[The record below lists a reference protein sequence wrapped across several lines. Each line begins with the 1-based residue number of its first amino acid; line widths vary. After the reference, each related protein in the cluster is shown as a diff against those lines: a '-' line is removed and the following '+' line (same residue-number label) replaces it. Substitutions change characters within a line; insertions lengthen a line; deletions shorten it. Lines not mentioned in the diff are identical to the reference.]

1 MAALAPGILQK
12 LIDGMKTGVKP
23 TGEHRSSLL
32 QVTDIVPID
41 LDEKN
46 LLPKQGFFI
55 KLSDSSHS
63 IYVSLPSDQDDDV
76 LSNKMQLGQFIYVDR
91 LDPGTPVPIVK
102 GARPIPGRHP
112 LLGTPEPLMS
122 TRGKTEKEPASR
134 PRRGSWG
141 QNGDVSSPFVLKPA
155 PLDFDQCTPA
165 KHRLGERRLAAAASP
180 MTRGR
185 SPGGVRCS
193 YGGGILGKM
202 ADLKGESPAAMMRK
216 SCVVPPSS
224 KFPRSKSVCDRET
237 AAKISV
243 SSVLLSPFKSSAKK
257 SNSPPPSLRTRR
269 ATAAAALVEDERDAP
284 KSTSKL
290 ASPKYE
296 SKQVKVE
303 KPEKSLTLPG
313 RLSTLSK
320 EAMQQRD
327 TAQKIALQA
336 LREATAT
343 ETVVRHLKTFANL
356 SKSAKADCPA
366 SCFEKFLEFHSQ
378 ISETM
383 REITSVEAAVSS
395 ANTDNKSED
404 GSILNEIQH
413 NSIDQEKTASKR
425 RTTSALKQQQTHKQL
440 RSNDEN
446 KNPSSAPLSGLGNT
460 ARLAKEIEK
469 EAANWFMEFIEK
481 ALEKGMKKCK
491 GKGDADVKKVP
502 QSLILQLVNWVE
514 AEQSADNTRRQV
526 HPKASHITRKLRIKL
541 KNP

>member
-63 IYVSLPSDQDDDV
+63 IYVTLPSDQDDVV

-91 LDPGTPVPIVK
+91 LDPGTPVPIVQ

-112 LLGTPEPLMS
+112 LLGTPEVS
-122 TRGKTEKEPASR
+122 ARGKEEPGSR

-141 QNGDVSSPFVLKPA
+141 QNGDVPSPFVLKSA

-165 KHRLGERRLAAAASP
+165 KQRRFAAGASP

-193 YGGGILGKM
+193 YGGGVLGKM
-202 ADLKGESPAAMMRK
+202 GDLKGESPASMMRK

-224 KFPRSKSVCDRET
+224 KFPRSRSVCDRET
-237 AAKISV
+237 AKISV
-243 SSVLLSPFKSSAKK
+243 SSALLSPFKSSAKK
-257 SNSPPPSLRTRR
+257 SNSPPPSTRTRR
-269 ATAAAALVEDERDAP
+269 ATAAAAALMEDERDAP

-290 ASPKYE
+290 ASPRQ
-296 SKQVKVE
+296 SKLE
-303 KPEKSLTLPG
+303 KTEKSSSLTG

-320 EAMQQRD
+320 EAMQQRE

-336 LREATAT
+336 LREATVT
-343 ETVVRHLKTFANL
+343 ETVVRHLKTLANL
-356 SKSAKADCPA
+356 SKSAKPDCPA
-366 SCFEKFLEFHSQ
+366 ACFEKFLEFHKQ

-383 REITSVEAAVSS
+383 SEISSIEAAVSS
-395 ANTDNKSED
+395 ATTDNKSED
-404 GSILNEIQH
+404 GSSSILHEIQH
-413 NSIDQEKTASKR
+413 NSIDQEKTAPKR
-425 RTTSALKQQQTHKQL
+425 RTTALKQQQNQKQL

-446 KNPSSAPLSGLGNT
+446 KNPSAPPPSGLQNT

-491 GKGDADVKKVP
+491 GTCDADVKKVP
-502 QSLILQLVNWVE
+502 QSLILQVVNWVE
-514 AEQSADNTRRQV
+514 AEQCADNTRRPV
-526 HPKASHITRKLRIKL
+526 HPKASQITRKLRIKM

>member
-63 IYVSLPSDQDDDV
+63 IYVTLPSDQDDVV

-91 LDPGTPVPIVK
+91 LDPGTPVPIVQ

-112 LLGTPEPLMS
+112 LLGTPEVGGA
-122 TRGKTEKEPASR
+122 RGKEETGSR

-141 QNGDVSSPFVLKPA
+141 QNGDVGSSPFVLKSA

-165 KHRLGERRLAAAASP
+165 KQRRFAAAASP

-193 YGGGILGKM
+193 YGGGLLGKM
-202 ADLKGESPAAMMRK
+202 GDLKGESPASMMRK

-224 KFPRSKSVCDRET
+224 SSKFPRSRSVCDRD
-237 AAKISV
+237 KMISV
-243 SSVLLSPFKSSAKK
+243 SSALLSPIKSAKK
-257 SNSPPPSLRTRR
+257 SNSPPPSTRTRR
-269 ATAAAALVEDERDAP
+269 ATAAAALMEEERDAP
-284 KSTSKL
+284 KSISKL
-290 ASPKYE
+290 ASPKQ
-296 SKQVKVE
+296 SKLLE
-303 KPEKSLTLPG
+303 KTEKSWSLTG
-313 RLSTLSK
+313 RLSTLGK
-320 EAMQQRD
+320 EAMQQRE

-336 LREATAT
+336 LREATVT
-343 ETVVRHLKTFANL
+343 ETVVRHLKTLANL
-356 SKSAKADCPA
+356 SKSAKPDCPA
-366 SCFEKFLEFHSQ
+366 ACFEKFLEFHKQ

-383 REITSVEAAVSS
+383 SEISSIEATAVSS
-395 ANTDNKSED
+395 ATTTDHKSED

-425 RTTSALKQQQTHKQL
+425 RTTALKQQQNHKQL

-446 KNPSSAPLSGLGNT
+446 KNPSAPPPSSGLGNT
-460 ARLAKEIEK
+460 ARLAKETEK

-491 GKGDADVKKVP
+491 STGDADVKKVP
-502 QSLILQLVNWVE
+502 QSLILQVVNWVE
-514 AEQSADNTRRQV
+514 AEQSADNNTRRPV
-526 HPKASHITRKLRIKL
+526 HPKASQITRKLRIKM

>member
-55 KLSDSSHS
+55 KVSDSSHS
-63 IYVSLPSDQDDDV
+63 IYVSLPSDQDDVV

-91 LDPGTPVPIVK
+91 LDPGTPVPVMK

-122 TRGKTEKEPASR
+122 TRGKGEKESGTR

-165 KHRLGERRLAAAASP
+165 KHRLGNGRFTAASP
-180 MTRGR
+180 VVMTRGR

-193 YGGGILGKM
+193 YGGGLLSKM
-202 ADLKGESPAAMMRK
+202 SDLKGESPAAMMRK
-216 SCVVPPSS
+216 SCVVPPTS
-224 KFPRSKSVCDRET
+224 KFPRSRSVCDREML
-237 AAKISV
+237 AKNSV
-243 SSVLLSPFKSSAKK
+243 SSVLVTSFYSSAKK
-257 SNSPPPSLRTRR
+257 SDSPPPSMRTRR
-269 ATAAAALVEDERDAP
+269 TTAAAMVEDVRDAP
-284 KSTSKL
+284 KSTLKMV
-290 ASPKYE
+290 SPKY
-296 SKQVKVE
+296 KLE
-303 KPEKSLTLPG
+303 KPEKGLSLPG

-320 EAMQQRD
+320 EAMQQRE

-336 LREATAT
+336 LREATT
-343 ETVVRHLKTFANL
+343 IETVVRHLKTFANL

-366 SCFEKFLEFHSQ
+366 VCFDKFLEFHSQ
-378 ISETM
+378 IAETM
-383 REITSVEAAVSS
+383 NEIASIEAAASS
-395 ANTDNKSED
+395 ATTTENKSEN
-404 GSILNEIQH
+404 GSSVILHEIQH
-413 NSIDQEKTASKR
+413 NSNDHEKTTAKR
-425 RTTSALKQQQTHKQL
+425 RIVLKQQQQSNKQL
-440 RSNDEN
+440 RSHDEN
-446 KNPSSAPLSGLGNT
+446 KNPAAPSSSSGLGNT
-460 ARLAKEIEK
+460 ARLVKEIEK

-481 ALEKGMKKCK
+481 ALEKGMKKCR
-491 GKGDADVKKVP
+491 GSGDADVKKVP
-502 QSLILQLVNWVE
+502 QSLILRVVNWVE
-514 AEQSADNTRRQV
+514 AEQSADNTRRPV

>member
-23 TGEHRSSLL
+23 TREHRSSLL

-55 KLSDSSHS
+55 KVTDSSHS
-63 IYVSLPSDQDDDV
+63 IYVSLPSEQDDVV

-91 LDPGTPVPIVK
+91 LDPGTPVPIVQ

-122 TRGKTEKEPASR
+122 CTRGGKAENEPGSR
-134 PRRGSWG
+134 PRRGFWG
-141 QNGDVSSPFVLKPA
+141 LNGDVSSPFVLKPA

-165 KHRLGERRLAAAASP
+165 KQRVV
-180 MTRGR
+180 TRGR

-193 YGGGILGKM
+193 YGGGGV
-202 ADLKGESPAAMMRK
+202 LKGESPASMMRK
-216 SCVVPPSS
+216 SCVVPT
-224 KFPRSKSVCDRET
+224 RRSVCDRET
-237 AAKISV
+237 
-243 SSVLLSPFKSSAKK
+243 AKK
-257 SNSPPPSLRTRR
+257 SNSPPPSVRTRR
-269 ATAAAALVEDERDAP
+269 ATAAALVEDERDAP

-290 ASPKYE
+290 AFPKH
-296 SKQVKVE
+296 SKLE
-303 KPEKSLTLPG
+303 KQEKISSLTG

-320 EAMQQRD
+320 EAMQQRE

-336 LREATAT
+336 LREATVT
-343 ETVVRHLKTFANL
+343 ETVVRHLKILANL
-356 SKSAKADCPA
+356 SKSAKPDCPA
-366 SCFEKFLEFHSQ
+366 ACFEKFLEFHRQ
-378 ISETM
+378 VSETM
-383 REITSVEAAVSS
+383 TEIASIEAANES
-395 ANTDNKSED
+395 KSED
-404 GSILNEIQH
+404 GSCSILNEIQH

-425 RTTSALKQQQTHKQL
+425 RTTAVKQQQNHKKL

-446 KNPSSAPLSGLGNT
+446 KNPSAAPPPPGLGN
-460 ARLAKEIEK
+460 AVRLAKEIEK

-491 GKGDADVKKVP
+491 GTDDADVKKVP
-502 QSLILQLVNWVE
+502 QSLILQVVNWVE
-514 AEQSADNTRRQV
+514 AEHSADNTRRPV
-526 HPKASHITRKLRIKL
+526 HPKASQITRKLRIKMR
-541 KNP
+541 NP

>member
-55 KLSDSSHS
+55 KVSDSSHS
-63 IYVSLPSDQDDDV
+63 IYVSLPSDQDDVV

-91 LDPGTPVPIVK
+91 LDPGTPVPIVQ

-112 LLGTPEPLMS
+112 LLGTPEVG
-122 TRGKTEKEPASR
+122 TRGKAEKER

-141 QNGDVSSPFVLKPA
+141 QNGDVPSPFGLKSA
-155 PLDFDQCTPA
+155 PLDFDQCTPL
-165 KHRLGERRLAAAASP
+165 KQRRFAAAGASP

-193 YGGGILGKM
+193 YGGGVLGKM
-202 ADLKGESPAAMMRK
+202 GDMKGESPASVMRK
-216 SCVVPPSS
+216 SCVVPPSL
-224 KFPRSKSVCDRET
+224 KFPRSRSVCDRET
-237 AAKISV
+237 AKISV
-243 SSVLLSPFKSSAKK
+243 SSALLSPFKSSAKK
-257 SNSPPPSLRTRR
+257 SNSPPPSTRTRR
-269 ATAAAALVEDERDAP
+269 ATAAAALMEEERDAP
-284 KSTSKL
+284 RSTSKL
-290 ASPKYE
+290 TSPKH
-296 SKQVKVE
+296 SKLE
-303 KPEKSLTLPG
+303 KTEKSSSLTG

-320 EAMQQRD
+320 EAMQQRE

-336 LREATAT
+336 LREATVT
-343 ETVVRHLKTFANL
+343 ETVVRHLKTLANL
-356 SKSAKADCPA
+356 SKSAKPDCPA
-366 SCFEKFLEFHSQ
+366 ACFEKFLEFHEQ
-378 ISETM
+378 ISETIT
-383 REITSVEAAVSS
+383 EITSIEAAVSS
-395 ANTDNKSED
+395 ASENKSED
-404 GSILNEIQH
+404 GSTSLILNEIQH

-425 RTTSALKQQQTHKQL
+425 RTTALKQQQNHKQL

-446 KNPSSAPLSGLGNT
+446 KNPSAPPPSGLGNT

-481 ALEKGMKKCK
+481 ALEKGMKKSK
-491 GKGDADVKKVP
+491 GTGDADVKKVP
-502 QSLILQLVNWVE
+502 QSRILQVVNWVE
-514 AEQSADNTRRQV
+514 AEQSADNTRRPV
-526 HPKASHITRKLRIKL
+526 HPKASQITRKLRIKM

>member
-32 QVTDIVPID
+32 QVTDIVPVD

-46 LLPKQGFFI
+46 LLPKQGFVI
-55 KLSDSSHS
+55 KVSDSSHS
-63 IYVSLPSDQDDDV
+63 IYVSLPSDQDDVV

-91 LDPGTPVPIVK
+91 LEPGTPVPIVK

-122 TRGKTEKEPASR
+122 TRRKTEKESGSR

-141 QNGDVSSPFVLKPA
+141 QNCDISSPFVLKPA
-155 PLDFDQCTPA
+155 LLDFDQCTPA
-165 KHRLGERRLAAAASP
+165 KHRIGSGRFGAVGASP
-180 MTRGR
+180 VVMTRGR
-185 SPGGVRCS
+185 SPGGGVRCS
-193 YGGGILGKM
+193 YGGGLLGKM
-202 ADLKGESPAAMMRK
+202 VDLKGESPAAMMRK
-216 SCVVPPSS
+216 SCVVPPTS
-224 KFPRSKSVCDRET
+224 KFPRSRSVCDRET
-237 AAKISV
+237 MKNSV
-243 SSVLLSPFKSSAKK
+243 SSVLFSPFKSSAKK
-257 SNSPPPSLRTRR
+257 SNSPPPILRTRSTI
-269 ATAAAALVEDERDAP
+269 ATAALVEDERDAP
-284 KSTSKL
+284 NSTSKM
-290 ASPKYE
+290 ASPKHN
-296 SKQVKVE
+296 QLD
-303 KPEKSLTLPG
+303 KPEKSLSLPG

-320 EAMQQRD
+320 EAIQRRE

-366 SCFEKFLEFHSQ
+366 ACFEKFLEFHSQ
-378 ISETM
+378 IAETVS
-383 REITSVEAAVSS
+383 EITSIEAAVSS
-395 ANTDNKSED
+395 SATED
-404 GSILNEIQH
+404 GSSSLILHEIQH

-425 RTTSALKQQQTHKQL
+425 RTAPKQQQNHKQL

-446 KNPSSAPLSGLGNT
+446 KNPAAPTSGLGNT

-491 GKGDADVKKVP
+491 GTADADVTKVP
-502 QSLILQLVNWVE
+502 QSLILKLVNWVE
-514 AEQSADNTRRQV
+514 AEHSVDNTRRPV
-526 HPKASHITRKLRIKL
+526 HPKASHITRKLRIKM

>member
-46 LLPKQGFFI
+46 LIPKQGFFI

-63 IYVSLPSDQDDDV
+63 IYVTLPSDQDDVV

-91 LDPGTPVPIVK
+91 LDPGTPVPIVQ

-112 LLGTPEPLMS
+112 LLGTPEV
-122 TRGKTEKEPASR
+122 KEESRSR

-141 QNGDVSSPFVLKPA
+141 QNGDGTSPFVLKSA

-165 KHRLGERRLAAAASP
+165 KQRRFGLAAAGASP
-180 MTRGR
+180 VVMTRGR

-193 YGGGILGKM
+193 YGGGLLGKM
-202 ADLKGESPAAMMRK
+202 MGESPGSVMRK

-224 KFPRSKSVCDRET
+224 SKFPRSRSVCDRET
-237 AAKISV
+237 VKMSSV
-243 SSVLLSPFKSSAKK
+243 SSALLSPFKSSVKK
-257 SNSPPPSLRTRR
+257 SNSPPPSTRTRR
-269 ATAAAALVEDERDAP
+269 ATAAAAALMEDEREAP
-284 KSTSKL
+284 RSISKL
-290 ASPKYE
+290 ASPRKIM
-296 SKQVKVE
+296 VE
-303 KPEKSLTLPG
+303 KTEKSLSLTG

-320 EAMQQRD
+320 EAMQQRE

-336 LREATAT
+336 LREATVT
-343 ETVVRHLKTFANL
+343 ETVVRHLKTLANL
-356 SKSAKADCPA
+356 SKSAKPDCPA
-366 SCFEKFLEFHSQ
+366 ACFEKFLEFHKQ

-383 REITSVEAAVSS
+383 TEISSIEAAVSS
-395 ANTDNKSED
+395 ATTDNKSED
-404 GSILNEIQH
+404 GSSSILNEIQH
-413 NSIDQEKTASKR
+413 NSIDQEKTATKR
-425 RTTSALKQQQTHKQL
+425 RITTLKQQQNHKQL

-446 KNPSSAPLSGLGNT
+446 KNPSPPPPSGLQNT

-491 GKGDADVKKVP
+491 GTGDADVKKVP
-502 QSLILQLVNWVE
+502 QSLILQVVNWVE
-514 AEQSADNTRRQV
+514 AEQSSADNTRRQV
-526 HPKASHITRKLRIKL
+526 HPKASQITRKLRIKM

>member
-63 IYVSLPSDQDDDV
+63 IYVTLPSDQDDVV

-91 LDPGTPVPIVK
+91 LDPGTPVPIVQ

-112 LLGTPEPLMS
+112 LLGTPEVS
-122 TRGKTEKEPASR
+122 ARGKNENER

-141 QNGDVSSPFVLKPA
+141 QNGDVASPFVLKSGTWGQNGDVASPFVLKSGT
-155 PLDFDQCTPA
+155 LDFDQCTPVA
-165 KHRLGERRLAAAASP
+165 KQRRFGFGAASP
-180 MTRGR
+180 MTR
-185 SPGGVRCS
+185 GGVRCS
-193 YGGGILGKM
+193 YGGKM
-202 ADLKGESPAAMMRK
+202 GDLRGESPGSVMRK

-224 KFPRSKSVCDRET
+224 KFPRSRSVCDRET
-237 AAKISV
+237 TAKMISV
-243 SSVLLSPFKSSAKK
+243 SSALLSPFKSSAKK
-257 SNSPPPSLRTRR
+257 SNSPPPPSVRTRR
-269 ATAAAALVEDERDAP
+269 ATAAASLMEEERDAP
-284 KSTSKL
+284 KSISKL
-290 ASPKYE
+290 ASPKN
-296 SKQVKVE
+296 SKVE
-303 KPEKSLTLPG
+303 KLEKSLSLTG

-320 EAMQQRD
+320 EAMQQRE

-336 LREATAT
+336 LREATVT
-343 ETVVRHLKTFANL
+343 ETVVRHLKTLANL
-356 SKSAKADCPA
+356 SKSAKPDCPA
-366 SCFEKFLEFHSQ
+366 AYFEKFLEFHKQ

-383 REITSVEAAVSS
+383 IEISSIEAAVTS
-395 ANTDNKSED
+395 ATENKSED
-404 GSILNEIQH
+404 GSTSLILNEIQH
-413 NSIDQEKTASKR
+413 NSIDQEKTATKR
-425 RTTSALKQQQTHKQL
+425 RATTSLKQQQNHKQL

-446 KNPSSAPLSGLGNT
+446 KNPSGLGNT
-460 ARLAKEIEK
+460 ARLAKETEK
-469 EAANWFMEFIEK
+469 EAANWFMEFIDK

-491 GKGDADVKKVP
+491 GTGDADVKKVP
-502 QSLILQLVNWVE
+502 QSLILQVVNWVE
-514 AEQSADNTRRQV
+514 AEQSADNNTRRQL
-526 HPKASHITRKLRIKL
+526 HPRASQITRKLRIKM

>member
-1 MAALAPGILQK
+1 
-12 LIDGMKTGVKP
+12 MKTGVKP

-32 QVTDIVPID
+32 QVTDIVPVD

-55 KLSDSSHS
+55 KVSDSSHS
-63 IYVSLPSDQDDDV
+63 IYVSLPSDQDDVV

-91 LDPGTPVPIVK
+91 LDPGTPVPIIK

-122 TRGKTEKEPASR
+122 TRGKFEKESSSR

-165 KHRLGERRLAAAASP
+165 KHRLGTGRFTASSP

-193 YGGGILGKM
+193 YGGGVLAKM
-202 ADLKGESPAAMMRK
+202 ADQSPAAMMRK

-224 KFPRSKSVCDRET
+224 KFPRSRSVCDRET
-237 AAKISV
+237 MAKNSV
-243 SSVLLSPFKSSAKK
+243 SSVLLSPFKSSVKK
-257 SNSPPPSLRTRR
+257 SDSPPPSMRTRR
-269 ATAAAALVEDERDAP
+269 ATAAALVEVERDAP
-284 KSTSKL
+284 KSISKI
-290 ASPKYE
+290 ASPKHE
-296 SKQVKVE
+296 SKYSKLE
-303 KPEKSLTLPG
+303 RPEKSSSLQG

-320 EAMQQRD
+320 EAIQQRE

-343 ETVVRHLKTFANL
+343 ETVVSHLKTFANL

-366 SCFEKFLEFHSQ
+366 ACFDKFLEFHSQ
-378 ISETM
+378 IYETM
-383 REITSVEAAVSS
+383 REIASIEAAASS
-395 ANTDNKSED
+395 ATTENKTED
-404 GSILNEIQH
+404 GSSLILNEIQH
-413 NSIDQEKTASKR
+413 NSIDQEKTTSKR
-425 RTTSALKQQQTHKQL
+425 RTVLKQQKQL
-440 RSNDEN
+440 RPNDEN
-446 KNPSSAPLSGLGNT
+446 KYPTASTSSGIGNT
-460 ARLAKEIEK
+460 ARLVKEIEK
-469 EAANWFMEFIEK
+469 EAASWFMEFIEK

-491 GKGDADVKKVP
+491 STSDADVMKVP
-502 QSLILQLVNWVE
+502 QSLILKVVNWVE
-514 AEQSADNTRRQV
+514 AEQSADNNTRRPT
-526 HPKASHITRKLRIKL
+526 HPKASQITRKLRIKM

>member
-23 TGEHRSSLL
+23 TREHRSSLL

-55 KLSDSSHS
+55 KVTDSSHS
-63 IYVSLPSDQDDDV
+63 IYVSLPSDQDDVV

-91 LDPGTPVPIVK
+91 LDPGTPVPILR

-122 TRGKTEKEPASR
+122 CTRGGKAENEPGSR

-141 QNGDVSSPFVLKPA
+141 LNGDVSSPFVLKPA

-165 KHRLGERRLAAAASP
+165 KQRMV

-185 SPGGVRCS
+185 STCGVVRSS
-193 YGGGILGKM
+193 YGGGGVLGKM
-202 ADLKGESPAAMMRK
+202 SDLKGESPASMMRK
-216 SCVVPPSS
+216 SCAVPLSS
-224 KFPRSKSVCDRET
+224 KFSRSRSVCDRET
-237 AAKISV
+237 AKISV
-243 SSVLLSPFKSSAKK
+243 SSALFSPFKSSAKK
-257 SNSPPPSLRTRR
+257 INSPPPIVRTRR
-269 ATAAAALVEDERDAP
+269 ATALLEDEKDAP

-290 ASPKYE
+290 TSPKH
-296 SKQVKVE
+296 SKLE
-303 KPEKSLTLPG
+303 KPEKSSRLTG

-320 EAMQQRD
+320 EAMQQRE

-336 LREATAT
+336 LREATVT
-343 ETVVRHLKTFANL
+343 ETVVRHLKTLANL
-356 SKSAKADCPA
+356 SKSAKPDCPA
-366 SCFEKFLEFHSQ
+366 ASFEKFLEFQRQ
-378 ISETM
+378 ISETVT
-383 REITSVEAAVSS
+383 EIASIEAA
-395 ANTDNKSED
+395 NENKSED
-404 GSILNEIQH
+404 GSCSILNEIQH
-413 NSIDQEKTASKR
+413 NSIDQEKTASKK
-425 RTTSALKQQQTHKQL
+425 RTTALKQQQNHKKL
-440 RSNDEN
+440 RLNDEN
-446 KNPSSAPLSGLGNT
+446 KNPSAAPPSGLGNT
-460 ARLAKEIEK
+460 VRLAKEIEK

-491 GKGDADVKKVP
+491 GTGDADVKKVP
-502 QSLILQLVNWVE
+502 QPLILQVINWVE
-514 AEQSADNTRRQV
+514 AEQSADNTKRPV
-526 HPKASHITRKLRIKL
+526 HPKASQITRKLRIKM